1 MKRLTNFYKAPF
13 FTDKLNIFLVLFS
26 ALLAFIFPLELFI
39 FSYAII
45 GPLHYITEIKWLH
58 QKNYFFT
65 EDQRV
70 WLSAGIVAT
79 LVIFIPKVYFKLY
92 GEEGSLYDVLNV
104 VNEWSNSVIFS
115 TLLFAGAYQFRF
127 SKTKWIMV
135 AIIAIIGSIG
145 LKNIE
150 SYQLII
156 GVFVPTIIHVY
167 LFTIIFM
174 LYGAR
179 RSHSTYGYFAI
190 ACAVTVPVVIIS
202 LDLTRDSY
210 LFGNWWK
217 EVYLSNNFHV
227 TPVLFSKFMGISD
240 GNSFFFYESM
250 ELKLMMFISFI
261 YCYHYLNWFSKTT
274 VIKWHKNINRRTGI
288 AIVAIW
294 IVSLIVY
301 FYSITWGLLLFLFM
315 GFLHVILEFPLNMYS
330 LRELFKNES

>member
-1 MKRLTNFYKAPF
+1 MQLLYTIYKSPF
-13 FTDKLNIFLVLFS
+13 FIDKLNIFLVLFS

-58 QKNYFFT
+58 QKKYFFT
-65 EDQRV
+65 EDQRI
-70 WLSAGIVAT
+70 WLSAGIIAT
-79 LVIFIPKVYFKLY
+79 LVIFIPKIYFKLY
-92 GEEGSLYDVLNV
+92 GLNGSLYDVFNV
-104 VNEWSNSVIFS
+104 VNEWSNSVIFC
-115 TLLFAGAYQFRF
+115 TLLLAGAYQFKP
-127 SKTKWIMV
+127 SKLKWILVGV
-135 AIIAIIGSIG
+135 AAVIGSIVF
-145 LKNIE
+145 KNIE
-150 SYQLII
+150 SYQLLI

-179 RSHSTYGYFAI
+179 RSHSTFGYIAV
-190 ACAVTVPVVIIS
+190 ACAAIVPVVIIS

-210 LFGNWWK
+210 LFGDWWK

-240 GNSFFFYESM
+240 GASFYFYESM

-274 VIKWHKNINRRTGI
+274 VIKWHKNINRRNGT

-294 IVSLIVY
+294 MVSLIVY
-301 FYSITWGLLLFLFM
+301 FYSITWGLLLSLFM

-330 LRELFKNES
+330 LRELFKNKS